1 MNLNNLS
8 SSSWKVDGPKNWN
21 WRLYFLSERD
31 AKLLKTGKRFSQMR
45 IIMYIIV
52 LFRFVSKL
60 GQTLG
65 PTSTTSQG
73 NAYYAMEAEAI

>member
-31 AKLLKTGKRFSQMR
+31 ATVLKTGMR
-45 IIMYIIV
+45 VLYIRICI
-52 LFRFVSKL
+52 L
-60 GQTLG
+60 
-65 PTSTTSQG
+65 
-73 NAYYAMEAEAI
+73 